1 VFSPGF
7 IQILHDLRP
16 ILPLILSN
24 ELKDDKVFL
33 RSPLPLSYALVEVV
47 LPSLPAL
54 LGSLEELPIG
64 LPVKL
69 LGDFIPLS
77 KLEIPS

>member
-1 VFSPGF
+1 MLSPGL
-7 IQILHDLRP
+7 IHILHDLRP
-16 ILPLILSN
+16 ILPLIFGNKL
-24 ELKDDKVFL
+24 EDDEVFFG
-33 RSPLPLSYALVEVV
+33 SPLSLPYAFIQVV

-54 LGSLEELPIG
+54 FGSLEEFSIG

-77 KLEIPS
+77 KLEIPP